1 MKAGRID
8 VDDFRANKRAFMRK
22 RIVRDGENRVNVYKK
37 LCMRNVGPSLVKLKN
52 GIGGKCKTPI

>member
-37 LCMRNVGPSLVKLKN
+37 LCMRNVGPSLVKLK
-52 GIGGKCKTPI
+52 K